1 MTKHYVVVDLN
12 VLGRGK
18 IKDLLANQPDTRFVL
33 PDLSFLEMTKSDRWE
48 SVLRHTLQPLAQHTN
63 RVFICRSVSD
73 VLAAELTNLRPVK
86 KHMLHREATHF
97 ARDLLN
103 WVSSGNEGYAVARIR
118 KDPECHR
125 ASLAAG
131 YLDHRRNK
139 MRLKEL
145 IEDMQRILP
154 GELQKRMRSDK
165 ISKDERVQYIHD
177 LTLSM
182 LPQVLGTR
190 GISIGKARAFMRHKP
205 LVLRYMYLK
214 IWHCSFWIE
223 KGGFDTFPV
232 AKITNDEIDQQYVL
246 AATFFDG
253 LESLETKVNQ
263 SYQDL
268 KLLLAKKVQFP

>member
-18 IKDLLANQPDTRFVL
+18 IKDLLANQPNTRFVL

-63 RVFICRSVSD
+63 KVFVCRSVSD
-73 VLAAELTNLRPVK
+73 GLAAELANLRPVS

-97 ARDLLN
+97 VRDLLN
-103 WVSSGNEGYAVARIR
+103 WVGSGNEGYAVALIR

-125 ASLAAG
+125 VSLAAD

-154 GELQKRMRSDK
+154 GELQKRMRSAN
-165 ISKDERVQYIHD
+165 ISEDERVQYIHD
-177 LTLSM
+177 VALLM
-182 LPQVLGTR
+182 LPQVLGTS

-205 LVLRYMYLK
+205 LVLRYMFLK
-214 IWHCSFWIE
+214 IWHCTFWIE
-223 KGGFDTFPV
+223 KGGFDTFPE

-268 KLLLAKKVQFP
+268 KLLLAKKIQFP